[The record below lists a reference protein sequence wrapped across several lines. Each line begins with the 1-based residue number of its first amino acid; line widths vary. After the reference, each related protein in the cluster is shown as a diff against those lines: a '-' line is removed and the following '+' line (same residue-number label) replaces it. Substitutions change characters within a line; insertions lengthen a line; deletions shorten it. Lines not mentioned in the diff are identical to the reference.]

1 MITRRDVIADA
12 ADKCMKELYSLAQPT
27 ITWEDF
33 IKENKE
39 FIKREE
45 EYYKLPKE
53 NKISY
58 KEFMGPKPYEFY
70 YLPKEVLK
78 EIVDNYIYAYE
89 IDEHQNLLDTID
101 LLKKYCDDPI
111 EEFYHPGEGESPG
124 YRDYRHPDSLVTCL
138 ISELKEYASSDIS
151 EEIVYKAKDLFF
163 KFLDMAGKF
172 YNSHWWLNS
181 FNTTVYL
188 GASPNSN
195 KEAVIENWKKYRNK
209 DIEID
214 ESKYNEEN
222 YD

>member
-78 EIVDNYIYAYE
+78 EVVDNYIYAYE
-89 IDEHQNLLDTID
+89 IDEHQNLLDTIN